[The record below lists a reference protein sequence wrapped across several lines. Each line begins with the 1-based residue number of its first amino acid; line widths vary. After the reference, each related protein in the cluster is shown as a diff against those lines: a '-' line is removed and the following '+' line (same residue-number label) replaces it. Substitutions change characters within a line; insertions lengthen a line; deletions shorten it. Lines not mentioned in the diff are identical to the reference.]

1 MDLPFNTH
9 PLYTLRKATI
19 LSATVG
25 VIFSLGAT
33 SPYGSD
39 AFQVEIFLVLVSL
52 VFSAADVYYY
62 AKFKKEN
69 PDQDPP
75 WPTTK
80 WMLADG
86 VLAVLLLLDFAA
98 GLWMAQLDWSYRR
111 NGMILPAYAALAAFF
126 CSVFHA
132 YCLYKQVVARY
143 KARWLASIHIIPQPC
158 ARCGYSELPTA
169 AVLPRAFHPVPQP
182 ATDSLP
188 PNNFVYAGHSAALV
202 PPGPASRMQTV
213 RPAVSTP
220 SSPDADS
227 AMEEGLL
234 IGSEFGTGYG
244 SISTPEPEHAH
255 DVTLEQPAEVVVGS
269 SSKPKGKKKAVD
281 KRKGESLET
290 WIRQT

>member
-126 CSVFHA
+126 
-132 YCLYKQVVARY
+132 Y
-143 KARWLASIHIIPQPC
+143 
-158 ARCGYSELPTA
+158 
-169 AVLPRAFHPVPQP
+169 
-182 ATDSLP
+182 
-188 PNNFVYAGHSAALV
+188 
-202 PPGPASRMQTV
+202 
-213 RPAVSTP
+213 
-220 SSPDADS
+220 S

>member
-52 VFSAADVYYY
+52 VFSAADVYCY

-80 WMLADG
+80 WMLGDG

-244 SISTPEPEHAH
+244 SISTPEPDHAH

>member
-126 CSVFHA
+126 CS
-132 YCLYKQVVARY
+132 
-143 KARWLASIHIIPQPC
+143 
-158 ARCGYSELPTA
+158 
-169 AVLPRAFHPVPQP
+169 
-182 ATDSLP
+182 
-188 PNNFVYAGHSAALV
+188 
-202 PPGPASRMQTV
+202 
-213 RPAVSTP
+213 
-220 SSPDADS
+220 
-227 AMEEGLL
+227 
-234 IGSEFGTGYG
+234 
-244 SISTPEPEHAH
+244 
-255 DVTLEQPAEVVVGS
+255 
-269 SSKPKGKKKAVD
+269 
-281 KRKGESLET
+281 
-290 WIRQT
+290 